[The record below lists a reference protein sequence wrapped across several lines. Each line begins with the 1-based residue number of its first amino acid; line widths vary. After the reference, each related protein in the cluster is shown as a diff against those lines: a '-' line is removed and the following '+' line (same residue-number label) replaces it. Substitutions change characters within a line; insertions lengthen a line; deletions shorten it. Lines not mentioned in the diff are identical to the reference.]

1 MSFERSDCL
10 EVNVRH
16 CGANASTRII
26 GADAASSGR
35 IVDIFMFLLCF
46 YENIDTLRMV
56 QIGSSS
62 EEEVVLLVVAS
73 VAFMVEEAR
82 LKLDVEKV
90 CVTPSGR

>member
-56 QIGSSS
+56 QIGSWRRSFCWLS
-62 EEEVVLLVVAS
+62 RRLLLW
-73 VAFMVEEAR
+73 
-82 LKLDVEKV
+82 LKK
-90 CVTPSGR
+90 PG